1 MLSKKTLFVWLL
13 TLAAAPVL
21 FAQAT
26 TTAPAAP
33 ATTTAAPATVAVEG
47 GTPKYLTPETPE
59 QRAARVGPVDP
70 GLNPDPA
77 TTFYRYGKRYHIEKF
92 DTARNRIVMTG
103 GDPGWARPYGWV
115 NIYREIYQ
123 KNDKY
128 TWFWMEDRDPQQVE
142 ETRQQAAASMDKW
155 PEESLKYFRAT
166 RPEFT
171 PLTPPAADKTINFKE
186 SSNGLPKSGSWRN
199 SLAVADMNGDGFPD
213 IIAPPERQGSNVPAI
228 FLGDGKGNWKKWD
241 AKWPAGLN
249 YGSVVA
255 ADFNKDGHMDLAF
268 GVHLD
273 GVHVFLGDGKGNFTE
288 SSEGLPRDFPTRRVI
303 VADVDHDGS
312 PDIVAISEG
321 PSAVND
327 TNPGKADYAKIRAYL
342 NRKNGTSWEGINI
355 PERGREVAGDWLSA
369 GDFNGDA
376 YPDFIA
382 ANIFYNGPDILYLS
396 TGKGK
401 WISASDGEGRI
412 IPLLAYDRANVTGK
426 FSSKKRDDA
435 IFAYYRQ
442 WPGALDPSIVPK
454 PPIEDLVGIDRIDFS
469 GKEPKR
475 VSIMRWASPAHNPV
489 SGMGVGDF
497 DGDGNLDIAMTM
509 FETREIVILLGDGK
523 GNFKKAEVTGIK
535 LDPNPFYDIRVADVN
550 GDGRP
555 DIIIGFEAGGSTIM
569 EHDGSI
575 HVYLNQG
582 TSKTA
587 LTATK

>member
-33 ATTTAAPATVAVEG
+33 ATTTAAPATAAIEG
-47 GTPKYLTPETPE
+47 GTPKYLTAEPPE

-92 DTARNRIVMTG
+92 DTARNRVVMTG
-103 GDPGWARPYGWV
+103 GDPGWARTYSWV

-142 ETRQQAAASMDKW
+142 ETHQQAVEAMNKW
-155 PEESLKYFRAT
+155 PEESLKYCRAT

-171 PLTPPAADKTINFKE
+171 PLTPPSADKTINFKE
-186 SSNGLPKSGSWRN
+186 SSSGLPKSGSWRN
-199 SLAVADMNGDGFPD
+199 SLAIADMNGDGFPD
-213 IIAPPERQGSNVPAI
+213 IIAPPERQGSNVPAV
-228 FLGDGKGNWKKWD
+228 FLGDGKGNWKRWD

-273 GVHVFLGDGKGNFTE
+273 GVHVLLGDGKGNFTE

-303 VADVDHDGS
+303 VADVDHDGT

-327 TNPGKADYAKIRAYL
+327 ANPGKADYAKIRAYL
-342 NRKNGTSWEGINI
+342 NRKKGTSWEGINI
-355 PERGREVAGDWLSA
+355 SERGREVAGDWLSA

-382 ANIFYNGPDILYLS
+382 ANIFYNGPDIIYVS
-396 TGKGK
+396 SGKEK
-401 WISASDGEGRI
+401 WVSASDGEGRI
-412 IPLLAYDRANVTGK
+412 VPLLAYDRAN
-426 FSSKKRDDA
+426 
-435 IFAYYRQ
+435 
-442 WPGALDPSIVPK
+442 
-454 PPIEDLVGIDRIDFS
+454 
-469 GKEPKR
+469 
-475 VSIMRWASPAHNPV
+475 
-489 SGMGVGDF
+489 
-497 DGDGNLDIAMTM
+497 
-509 FETREIVILLGDGK
+509 
-523 GNFKKAEVTGIK
+523 
-535 LDPNPFYDIRVADVN
+535 
-550 GDGRP
+550 
-555 DIIIGFEAGGSTIM
+555 
-569 EHDGSI
+569 
-575 HVYLNQG
+575 
-582 TSKTA
+582 
-587 LTATK
+587 